1 MKLLKKGLY
10 AALLMLLTGT
20 AAAAPAALNAEAQLD
35 VIAASPALRAEL
47 DTVHTNRQSMR
58 ADRPIYQCCAAVTD
72 LDGNGRLELL
82 ISRQTRSYEPLLHAG
97 DSISKEQKE
106 GLASLCADYPIH
118 FDGAAYEISPD
129 GTHLMPLAIVYEG
142 DIFPDLSNLYMKPRT
157 MGGAPLYPMYTVR
170 MTGVNHMYEGWMR
183 YGIACD
189 YQTVRL
195 ADGQMTIARTAH
207 CEGSAGVYG
216 DYIEADYTAM
226 QILSTGEVIDPSRI
240 PPELRRHDNGHR
252 ISCVSSEEMERGARA
267 ALARSYSDWMHKGA
281 EVTPA

>member
-1 MKLLKKGLY
+1 
-10 AALLMLLTGT
+10 
-20 AAAAPAALNAEAQLD
+20 
-35 VIAASPALRAEL
+35 
-47 DTVHTNRQSMR
+47 
-58 ADRPIYQCCAAVTD
+58 
-72 LDGNGRLELL
+72 
-82 ISRQTRSYEPLLHAG
+82 
-97 DSISKEQKE
+97 
-106 GLASLCADYPIH
+106 
-118 FDGAAYEISPD
+118 
-129 GTHLMPLAIVYEG
+129 MPLAIVYEG

-157 MGGAPLYPMYTVR
+157 MGDVPLYPMYTVR

-189 YQTVRL
+189 YQTLRL
-195 ADGQMTIARTAH
+195 AYGQMNIARTAH

-240 PPELRRHDNGHR
+240 PPELRWNDDGHR
-252 ISCVSSEEMERGARA
+252 VSFVSSEEMDQDARA

>member
-10 AALLMLLTGT
+10 PALLMLLTGT

-35 VIAASPALRAEL
+35 VIAASSALRAEL

-58 ADRPIYQCCAAVTD
+58 TDRPIYQCCAAVTD

-129 GTHLMPLAIVYEG
+129 GTYLMPLAIVYEG

-157 MGGAPLYPMYTVR
+157 MDGAPLYPMYTVR

-189 YQTVRL
+189 YQTLRL
-195 ADGQMTIARTAH
+195 AYGQMNIARTAH

-240 PPELRRHDNGHR
+240 PPELRWHDNGHR

>member
-10 AALLMLLTGT
+10 TALLMLLTGT

-142 DIFPDLSNLYMKPRT
+142 DIFPNLSNLYMKPRT

-189 YQTVRL
+189 YQTLRL
-195 ADGQMTIARTAH
+195 AYGQMNIARTAH
-207 CEGSAGVYG
+207 CDGSAGVYG

-240 PPELRRHDNGHR
+240 PPELRWNDDGHR
-252 ISCVSSEEMERGARA
+252 VSFVSSEEMDRDART
-267 ALARSYSDWMHKGA
+267 ALARSYGGWMHECA
-281 EVTPA
+281 EA